1 AMRDSRRGILYPEL
15 RFLLRTGAVLA
26 TVLGV
31 SPQAVSKASATGR
44 IEARSDGWWD
54 LFEVLQQ
61 WRGRTR
67 WSLQR
72 AMAGLPPWLDLDLP
86 LTQGMVDELVRRAR
100 AEGAYELDPGV
111 LDEDDVGEAAKTADA
126 LCSSLVKALAAAF

>member
-1 AMRDSRRGILYPEL
+1 MDQQMTFAALVPGCGKL
-15 RFLLRTGAVLA
+15 R
-26 TVLGV
+26 
-31 SPQAVSKASATGR
+31 SEP
-44 IEARSDGWWD
+44 DD
-54 LFEVLQQ
+54 LFDVLEE

-100 AEGAYELDPGV
+100 AEGAYELDPGA
-111 LDEDDVGEAAKTADA
+111 LDEDDAGEAAKTADA
-126 LCSSLVKALAAAF
+126 LCASLVKALAAEFGGIDVARLSAVLSETLRADLPAILESGDDR